1 MLFRSGFAQDD
12 GADALLFEVQRDAL
26 HAVRELQHLA
36 GHRALDAV
44 HAGDSVADGDDAA
57 HLGDVH
63 LEQATVYVR
72 GKGDRHRVVPL
83 GDVAA
88 GAVGRYLRDAR
99 PALARGAEDA
109 LFLSAG
115 GYHHDLGFNTWT
127 SRGGTPPPAGTTGL
141 YHVAIRYP
149 TREALGD
156 ALKRLVD
163 ADWPLD
169 GVNDHGTHEALYL
182 SDPDGNGL
190 ELCWDRPEDDWPLD
204 AEGHLTMD
212 HPRDVNRMVRELL
225 ALGEAAAVAPTV

>member
-1 MLFRSGFAQDD
+1 MDANTKHYEGLLTPTERAARPIDPRVDIGHVHLKT
-12 GADALLFEVQRDAL
+12 AD
-26 HAVRELQHLA
+26 
-36 GHRALDAV
+36 LDRV
-44 HAGDSVADGDDAA
+44 HAFYVGV
-57 HLGDVH
+57 LGF
-63 LEQATVYVR
+63 
-72 GKGDRHRVVPL
+72 
-83 GDVAA
+83 DVAF
-88 GAVGRYLRDAR
+88 RMQ
-99 PALARGAEDA
+99 DA